1 MSGHL
6 RIVMAQIN
14 LLVGDVDGNAER
26 MRAAVAEARDRLK
39 GHVVVFPELALIGYP
54 PEDLLLRPEVGR
66 RVARALQHMEKGA
79 RGIDVVVGHPLAA
92 DGRLYNA
99 VSWLRDGRT
108 IAVYRK
114 CELPNYSVFDE
125 QRYFLAGADACVVEV
140 HGVRLGLTIC
150 EDIWTPG
157 PVAAA
162 RDAGAVAIV
171 NINASPY
178 HTGKWREREEIARL
192 RVRET
197 GCSLVYANLV
207 GGQDELV
214 FDGSS
219 FAMDRKGRILVQAPA
234 FREGLHAVDLDTSGE
249 VQVGTRASL
258 PATDEGIY
266 EALVL
271 GVRDYVRKNGFQGVL
286 IGLSGGIDSALTL
299 ALAVDA
305 LGVDAV
311 RAVMMPSPYT
321 SEISLAGARAEAVR
335 LGINYRVIPIHGL
348 FDSFITV
355 LSGEFEGAPAGI
367 TGENLQARIRGVLLM
382 AISNES
388 GRLVLTTGN
397 KSEMAV
403 GYATLYGDMAGGFAI
418 IKDVSKT
425 QVYQLAEYVN
435 RRASERGEAIV
446 IPGEVIRRPPSA
458 ELAPG
463 QKDSDSLP
471 PYEVLDPIIEAHVE
485 RNLSIEE
492 MITAGMDAPTVERVV
507 GMIRR
512 NEYKRRQ
519 APPGVRITR
528 RAFGRDWRYPITSG
542 YSSR

>member
-1 MSGHL
+1 MSGWL
-6 RIVMAQIN
+6 RIVMAQMN
-14 LLVGDVDGNAER
+14 LLVGDMDGNVER
-26 MRAAVAEARDRLK
+26 MCAAVAEARDRFK

-66 RVARALQHMEKGA
+66 RVARALQRMEEGA
-79 RGIDVVVGHPLAA
+79 RGIDVVVGYPLSVE
-92 DGRLYNA
+92 GRLYNA
-99 VSWLRDGRT
+99 ASWLRDGHT

-125 QRYFLAGADACVVEV
+125 RRYFVAGAEACVVDV
-140 HGVRLGLTIC
+140 RGVGLGLTIC

-162 RDAGAVAIV
+162 QRAGAAAIV

-197 GCSLVYANLV
+197 GCSLLYTNLV
-207 GGQDELV
+207 GGQDELI

-219 FAMDRKGRILVQAPA
+219 FAMDRKGQVLVQAPA
-234 FREGLHAVDLDTSGE
+234 FREGLHAVDLDASGE
-249 VQVGTRASL
+249 VQVGARASL
-258 PATDEGIY
+258 PDTDEGIY

-271 GVRDYVRKNGFQGVL
+271 GVRDYVRKNGFRGVL

-305 LGVDAV
+305 LGAEAV

-321 SEISLAGARAEAVR
+321 SELSLEGARAEAAR
-335 LGINYRVIPIHGL
+335 LGIDYRVIPIHGL
-348 FDSFITV
+348 FDRFITV
-355 LSGEFEGAPAGI
+355 LAGEFDGAPAGV
-367 TGENLQARIRGVLLM
+367 TGENLQARIRGMLLM

-403 GYATLYGDMAGGFAI
+403 GYATLYGDMAGGFAV

-425 QVYQLAEYVN
+425 QVYRLAEYVN
-435 RRASERGEAIV
+435 RRARDRGEAVV
-446 IPGEVIRRPPSA
+446 IPDEVVRRPPSA

-471 PYEVLDPIIEAHVE
+471 PYEILDPIIEAHVE
-485 RNLSIEE
+485 RNLSIED
-492 MITAGMDAPTVERVV
+492 MITAGLDGPTAERVV

-528 RAFGRDWRYPITSG
+528 RAFGRDWRYPITCG
-542 YSSR
+542 YPSV